1 MIQEGA
7 DEDLQQQLEALLS
20 KEIAGIDEVGKG
32 ALFGPVFA
40 GAVILD
46 KHSEDFLISSGLKD
60 SKKLSAKKREALVP
74 LIKKSSISW
83 ALGQASAR

>member
-32 ALFGPVFA
+32 SLFGPVFA
-40 GAVILD
+40 GAVILG
-46 KHSEDFLISSGLKD
+46 IN
-60 SKKLSAKKREALVP
+60 AEAELTNE
-74 LIKKSSISW
+74 
-83 ALGQASAR
+83 G

>member
-46 KHSEDFLISSGLKD
+46 KQNRRDLKTFSGKNHDYISDNK
-60 SKKLSAKKREALVP
+60 
-74 LIKKSSISW
+74 
-83 ALGQASAR
+83 